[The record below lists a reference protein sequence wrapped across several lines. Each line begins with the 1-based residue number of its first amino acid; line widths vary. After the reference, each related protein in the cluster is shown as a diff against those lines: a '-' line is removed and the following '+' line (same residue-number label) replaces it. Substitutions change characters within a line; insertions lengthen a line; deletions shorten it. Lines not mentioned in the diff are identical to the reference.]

1 MNRFTLVD
9 RAFFLKRT
17 VLFTSLDLDLLLAIA
32 DKLTTVTFEENQP
45 IFGLHEEA
53 YRMYFIARGHVE
65 IMDKENKKIATL
77 DADDFFGDESL
88 FSEMPR
94 SYSAISKSE
103 SVLFALSRTNLLT
116 IISECPS
123 VATGF
128 LQAYTSITPFR
139 PRRSVKGEP
148 S

>member
-1 MNRFTLVD
+1 MNRFTLID

-17 VLFTSLDLDLLLAIA
+17 VLFTSLDLDLLIAIA
-32 DKLTTVTFEENQP
+32 DKLT
-45 IFGLHEEA
+45 I
-53 YRMYFIARGHVE
+53 IARGHVE

-139 PRRSVKGEP
+139 PRRSLKGEP